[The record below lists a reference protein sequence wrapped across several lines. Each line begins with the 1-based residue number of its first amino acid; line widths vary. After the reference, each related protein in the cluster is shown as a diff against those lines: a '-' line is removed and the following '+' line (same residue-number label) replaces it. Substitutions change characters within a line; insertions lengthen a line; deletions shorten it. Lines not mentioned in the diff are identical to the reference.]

1 VNAQLGRSLKLYL
14 VDGTPTGVITAELG
28 VSSMR
33 AAVASRTA
41 LPELIKRKEA
51 SQTGIYLLSGPDP
64 DLPTRDLV
72 YVGEGDQVKSRLTS
86 HDSDEAKDFFTR
98 AVFVVSK
105 DENLTKAH
113 GRYLEGRLIKQI
125 KSAGRARL
133 ANGTAPESS
142 GLPEP
147 EIADMERELAEIEV
161 LLPVLGFDVLRPVGK
176 ANQPNAESQIVEPER
191 IFKYNYLETTARAKE
206 AGGEFILLQGSQ
218 VNRKE
223 TNTCNDGA
231 SRNRAEALETGDL
244 EEVQGD
250 QKHWLTTKDLV
261 FRSPS
266 GAASF
271 VYGGNISGP
280 RYWTDEATGKTYAEL
295 RAAELEDAS
304 AIEQPTETTL

>member
-1 VNAQLGRSLKLYL
+1 MTIQLGRTLKLYL
-14 VDGTPTGVITAELG
+14 VDGTPSGVITAELG

-51 SQTGIYLLSGPDP
+51 SQTGIYLVSGPDP
-64 DLPTRDLV
+64 DLPSRDLV
-72 YVGEGDQVKSRLTS
+72 YVGEGDQVKTRLAA

-113 GRYLEGRLIKQI
+113 GRYLESRLIAQI
-125 KSAGRARL
+125 KTAGRARL
-133 ANGTAPESS
+133 ANGTASDFS

-147 EIADMERELAEIEV
+147 EIADMERVLAEIEV

-176 ANQPNAESQIVEPER
+176 VIQAISDPDNSEPER
-191 IFKYNYLETTARAKE
+191 IFKYDYRNIVARAKE
-206 AGGEFILLQGSQ
+206 TGGEFVLLAGSM
-218 VNRKE
+218 VDRKVKA
-223 TNTCNDGA
+223 TCNDGA
-231 SRNRAEALETGDL
+231 RNNRAQALEAGDL
-244 EEVQGD
+244 AEIAGD
-250 QKHWLTTKDLV
+250 DKRWETTRDLV

-280 RYWTDEATGKTYAEL
+280 QYWTDETSGKTYAEL
-295 RAAELEDAS
+295 RAAELEGAS
-304 AIEQPTETTL
+304 ADD

>member
-1 VNAQLGRSLKLYL
+1 MTIQLGRTLKLYL
-14 VDGTPTGVITAELG
+14 VDGTPSGVITAELG

-51 SQTGIYLLSGPDP
+51 SQTGIYLIAGPDP

-72 YVGEGDQVKSRLTS
+72 YVGEGDQVKSRLAA

-113 GRYLEGRLIKQI
+113 GRYLESRLISQI
-125 KSAGRARL
+125 KTAGRARL
-133 ANGTAPESS
+133 ANGTAPDFS

-147 EIADMERELAEIEV
+147 EIADMERVLAEIEV

-176 ANQPNAESQIVEPER
+176 PIQTVSETTTTVAER
-191 IFKYNYLETTARAKE
+191 FFKYDYLDILARAKE
-206 AGGEFILLQGSQ
+206 SGGEFVLLNGSQ
-218 VNRKE
+218 VNKKE
-223 TNTCNDGA
+223 TKTCNDGA
-231 SRNRAEALETGDL
+231 KRNRAEALEAGDIT
-244 EEVQGD
+244 EIPGD
-250 QKHWLTTKDLV
+250 DKRWRTTKDLV

-280 RYWTDEATGKTYAEL
+280 QYWTDETTGKTYAEI
-295 RAAELEDAS
+295 RAEELMGAS
-304 AIEQPTETTL
+304 ADV

>member
-1 VNAQLGRSLKLYL
+1 MTIQLGRTLKLYL
-14 VDGTPTGVITAELG
+14 VDGTPSGVITAELG

-51 SQTGIYLLSGPDP
+51 SQTGIYLLAGPDP

-72 YVGEGDQVKSRLTS
+72 YVGEGDQVKSRLAA
-86 HDSDEAKDFFTR
+86 HDSDESKDFFTR

-113 GRYLEGRLIKQI
+113 GRYLESRLISQI
-125 KSAGRARL
+125 KTAGRARL
-133 ANGTAPESS
+133 ANGTAPDFS

-147 EIADMERELAEIEV
+147 EIADMERVLAEIEV

-176 ANQPNAESQIVEPER
+176 PIQAVSSGPLDTPER
-191 IFKYNYLETTARAKE
+191 IYKYNYRDTVARAKE
-206 AGGEFILLQGSQ
+206 SGGEFILLEGSL

-223 TNTCNDGA
+223 HITCNDGA
-231 SRNRAEALETGDL
+231 KRNRTEAFEAGDLVEVTGD
-244 EEVQGD
+244 D
-250 QKHWLTTKDLV
+250 KHWVTTRDLV

-280 RYWTDEATGKTYAEL
+280 QYWADETSGKSYAEL
-295 RAAELEDAS
+295 RAEELEGAS
-304 AIEQPTETTL
+304 ADE